1 MWIAAT
7 VGQLSFRGSYSSL
20 RGKGGIFHQELTF
33 VLLNHVLESLDP
45 NIPAQMTP
53 NLLQGPMKLDHTR
66 LVCEPLSKR
75 GGQGVVSVEVGF
87 EELRHVGCGVCVCV
101 RTAPHDVG

>member
-33 VLLNHVLESLDP
+33 VFLKHVLESLDP
-45 NIPAQMTP
+45 NISCP
-53 NLLQGPMKLDHTR
+53 ND
-66 LVCEPLSKR
+66 SKSTSR
-75 GGQGVVSVEVGF
+75 AYEVGPYTT
-87 EELRHVGCGVCVCV
+87 GM
-101 RTAPHDVG
+101 